1 MTRGRRPAPQQKPH
15 FVWEGDAA
23 ATAQSAGSA
32 EPPTAA
38 VPATAADGEPAP
50 GGRGGRRLSGR
61 ILIGAAVLALL
72 SGGLYALVSS
82 TGTGGGGH
90 ENALAAAHVSSV
102 PSAAPST
109 EPAVAGTPTL
119 KPSPSVTASPTEK
132 ASAGPTGAPQH
143 VQTVYVTPTQAPVAT
158 TSQAAVAPATHSA
171 PAVSGEVVGLDGM
184 CLDDRGGG
192 VSNGNPVQIFSCD
205 STNSQV
211 WTVEADGTL
220 RSSGMCMDVTGGN
233 DVDGTLVDLYQCNGT
248 GAQVWQSRS
257 NGELYNALSGKC
269 LDDSKFGGSG
279 TQLEIW
285 DCNDGANQQWK
296 LP

>member
-23 ATAQSAGSA
+23 ATTQSAGSA

-38 VPATAADGEPAP
+38 VPATAADGQPAP
-50 GGRGGRRLSGR
+50 GGRGARHLSGR

-72 SGGLYALVSS
+72 SGGLYALVSD

-90 ENALAAAHVSSV
+90 DNALAAAHVSSV
-102 PSAAPST
+102 PSTASST
-109 EPAVAGTPTL
+109 EPAVADTPTL
-119 KPSPSVTASPTEK
+119 EPSPSITASPTEK
-132 ASAGPTGAPQH
+132 ASASPTEAPQH
-143 VQTVYVTPTQAPVAT
+143 VQTIYVTATQPAVAT
-158 TSQAAVAPATHSA
+158 TSQAAVAPATHSSA
-171 PAVSGEVVGLDGM
+171 PAVSGEVVGLNGM
-184 CLDDRGGG
+184 CLDDRSGG
-192 VSNGNPVQIFSCD
+192 VSNGNPIQIFSCD

-233 DVDGTLVDLYQCNGT
+233 DVDGTLIDLYHCNGT

-257 NGELYNALSGKC
+257 NGELYNPLSGKC
-269 LDDSKFGGSG
+269 LDDPGFDGSG
-279 TQLEIW
+279 TQL
-285 DCNDGANQQWK
+285 
-296 LP
+296 